1 MKKYIFNN
9 LFQKIIIAEV
19 LEKHLWTAKPNE
31 IDHYD
36 VP

>member
-1 MKKYIFNN
+1 MEIYIFNN

-19 LEKHLWTAKPNE
+19 LETKLRTAKPNE